1 MKTIMK
7 TILFSLLLSIMCIG
21 CKTTEITSESA
32 YKLGTSAGLATAYAV
47 KFSNIDEQSQHVIV
61 SITSELSNV
70 IPTNTQTFIEVWN
83 PIVEKRISEYIEK
96 QMLDDKQK
104 QLIELTFNIVV
115 EAIDHLFIKNDK
127 LKSNTDIMLSAIN
140 GFCTSFNSLMIPSK
154 TFASKITY
162 DVDSEMYM
170 YLKCKFAK

>member
-1 MKTIMK
+1 MK
-7 TILFSLLLSIMCIG
+7 TILFSLLLSAMCIG
-21 CKTTEITSESA
+21 CKTTEITPNSA
-32 YKLGTSAGLATAYAV
+32 YKAGASAGLATAYVV
-47 KFSNIDEQSQHVIV
+47 KLSNIDSQSQHVIV
-61 SITSELSNV
+61 SITSELSNI

-83 PIVEKRISEYIEK
+83 PIIEKRISAYIEK

-115 EAIDHLFIKNDK
+115 EAINHLFVKNDK
-127 LKSNTDIMLSAIN
+127 LKLNADIAFSAIN

-170 YLKCKFAK
+170 YLKYKFAK

>member
-1 MKTIMK
+1 MK
-7 TILFSLLLSIMCIG
+7 TILFSLLLSAMCIG
-21 CKTTEITSESA
+21 CKTTEVTPDLA
-32 YKLGTSAGLATAYAV
+32 YKAGASAGLATAYVV
-47 KFSNIDEQSQHVIV
+47 KLSNIDEQSQHVIV
-61 SITSELSNV
+61 SITSELSNI

-83 PIVEKRISEYIEK
+83 PIVEKRISAYIEK

-104 QLIELTFNIVV
+104 QLIELTFDIVV
-115 EAIDHLFIKNDK
+115 EAIDHLFVKNDK
-127 LKSNTDIMLSAIN
+127 LKLNADIAFSAIN

-170 YLKCKFAK
+170 YLKYKFAK

>member
-1 MKTIMK
+1 MK
-7 TILFSLLLSIMCIG
+7 TILFSLLLCVMCIG
-21 CKTTEITSESA
+21 CKTTEITLDSA
-32 YKLGTSAGLATAYAV
+32 YKAGASAGLATAYVV
-47 KFSNIDEQSQHVIV
+47 KLSNIDSQSQHVIV
-61 SITSELSNV
+61 SITSELSNI

-83 PIVEKRISEYIEK
+83 PIVEKRISAYIEK

-115 EAIDHLFIKNDK
+115 EAIDHLFVKNDK
-127 LKSNTDIMLSAIN
+127 LKLNADIAFSAIN

-170 YLKCKFAK
+170 YLKYKFAK